1 MNENIK
7 SMYDIDPL
15 TGESNVA
22 KAVREANQL
31 VPDNERLKVLSKL
44 TKAIVSNDAE
54 RDLLEIFDYMERKV
68 FDEDWMKEEKTVSI
82 LRPILKEC
90 IGSFDIK
97 KTSFKSKDIVRFEG
111 ITKEGKNILS
121 YLINNLDINAIEIST
136 ANGYSLEHEIKK
148 GSNVL
153 IKEVE
158 VD

>member
-1 MNENIK
+1 MNENKRSI
-7 SMYDIDPL
+7 YDIDPNM
-15 TGESNVA
+15 GESPVA

-31 VPDNERLKVLSKL
+31 PDNERLKALSKL
-44 TKAIVSNDAE
+44 AEAMISNDAE
-54 RDLLEIFDYMERKV
+54 KDLLEIFDYMERKV
-68 FDEDWMKEEKTVSI
+68 FDEDWMKEEKTVST

-111 ITKEGKNILS
+111 ITKEGKNVLS

-136 ANGYSLEHEIKK
+136 ANGYSLKHEIKK
-148 GSNVL
+148 AYDVL
-153 IKEVE
+153 IQEVE